1 MKKKVKIIGFMKLII
16 RLKLFYQIRWHFKMK
31 FDSHML
37 VGIKRLNLIRRER
50 LNFQDIRY
58 KIP

>member
-1 MKKKVKIIGFMKLII
+1 MKIIGFMKLII
-16 RLKLFYQIRWHFKMK
+16 RLKLFYQICCHFKMK

-50 LNFQDIRY
+50 LNF
-58 KIP
+58 KFN